1 MSRFLSRRSWPEG
14 VADTVLFFFVTVP
27 LLAVLITIPFCSGW
41 NESTGTGT
49 CTLPMLEN
57 FYNGIMG
64 LIVIALLAGPIFL
77 ISPIVLISGIVSVM
91 AKIRRISGG
100 YRPRTAL
107 TIIYDFAFIIPLVA
121 IVVLSPIILGSCLI
135 LLLRIIK
142 MLT

>member
-1 MSRFLSRRSWPEG
+1 
-14 VADTVLFFFVTVP
+14 
-27 LLAVLITIPFCSGW
+27 
-41 NESTGTGT
+41 
-49 CTLPMLEN
+49 MLEN

-77 ISPIVLISGIVSVM
+77 ISPIVLIAGIVSVM